1 MYGEAHHNLGVAFF
15 SLSLSP
21 LSPHLL
27 HLYTVGES
35 TEVWD
40 IPLISIDFHK
50 GQETMGYALFC
61 LFCNV
66 MNLKAFCPSI
76 KWFPWPEFEELWHG
90 ACSIEK

>member
-50 GQETMGYALFC
+50 GQETTGYGLFC

-66 MNLKAFCPSI
+66 MNLKAFLSI
-76 KWFPWPEFEELWHG
+76 HQMV
-90 ACSIEK
+90 SVV